1 MNPACEDHDLIV
13 EKEMAIAQAIG
24 YYHPKHGCFAIEK
37 YVATEGETHWKK
49 ASIKYTRVFRDYSP
63 AVIRETRKSYYEPSI
78 KAFFP
83 FVRGEDIRTLLKPE
97 DGIRRILS
105 SCRDELEMS
114 VLELYDE
121 LRAIGIRPGSI
132 GVAGSILAGIHSL
145 EVSDIDMTVRGCRE
159 SEALIESKVLSPL
172 SGKEFEMW
180 VKKNSERL
188 NMPPEIVKKMYS
200 PAKRGKFKGRL
211 VSLIPLLKVN
221 EAGSYQAIE
230 GEPAGEATLIIE
242 LDEPSCHS
250 YIYPSLHKFKIVKVV
265 EGSDL
270 LREGMH
276 GEVLSYE
283 GLFSNVLSTSSKV
296 LVRGKVYLALNDKMT
311 KIIVG
316 TREINSY
323 VKGIE
328 RWKG

>member
-37 YVATEGETHWKK
+37 YVATEGETLWKK
-49 ASIKYTRVFRDYSP
+49 AGIKYSRIFRDYSP
-63 AVIRETRKSYYEPSI
+63 AVIRKTRKSYYEPSI

-83 FVRGEDIRTLLKPE
+83 FVRSEDIRTLLKPE
-97 DGIRRILS
+97 DGMRRILRS
-105 SCRDELEMS
+105 SRDALEMS

-121 LRAIGIRPGSI
+121 LRAVGIQPGSI

-145 EVSDIDMTVRGCRE
+145 EVSDVDMTVRGCME
-159 SEALIESKVLSPL
+159 IEALVESKVLSPF
-172 SGKEFEMW
+172 SEKEFEMW

-188 NMPPEIVKKMYS
+188 NMPPEIVKNMYS
-200 PAKRGKFKGRL
+200 PSKRGKFKGRL

-221 EAGSYQAIE
+221 EAGRYQAIE
-230 GEPAGEATLIIE
+230 GEPAGEATLLLE

-250 YIYPSLHKFKIVKVV
+250 HIYPSLHTFKILKVI
-265 EGSDL
+265 EGSHL
-270 LREGMH
+270 LREGAH

-283 GLFSNVLSTSSKV
+283 GLFSNVLSASSQA
-296 LVRGKVYLALNDKMT
+296 LVRGKVYLTLDDKMT
-311 KIIVG
+311 KIVVG
-316 TREINSY
+316 TREIKSY
-323 VKGIE
+323 VKMIE